1 MTASTHV
8 TGVSHVVEGAAST
21 LRMQSVLFECPWSTI
36 TEYFIHQQYTSQRE
50 IRKLEILPKL
60 QHEVARRHCHTIII
74 QQLLRCAVYSLH
86 CVRSFFAASQHCFL
100 LKSLLEQYAV
110 ETAILRK
117 VIFKFD
123 RSNRLGL

>member
-36 TEYFIHQQYTSQRE
+36 TEYFIHQQYT
-50 IRKLEILPKL
+50 L
-60 QHEVARRHCHTIII
+60 